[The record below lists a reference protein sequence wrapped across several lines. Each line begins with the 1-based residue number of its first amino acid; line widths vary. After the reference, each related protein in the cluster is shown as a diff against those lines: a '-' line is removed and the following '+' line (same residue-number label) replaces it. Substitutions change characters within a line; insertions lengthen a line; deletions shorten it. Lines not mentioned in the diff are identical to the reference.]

1 MPTEAEQSALTY
13 DMLEIMHI
21 PQKCRG
27 TTQRETAKCRDRDK
41 ECKGRGRW
49 VERELCVLP
58 GGICCI
64 ISFRIFQGIYPGYLC
79 ILHCALPSGLPT
91 ILFVL
96 SVFVLCVF
104 VCVYVCCVLCVFAL
118 YFSCIIK

>member
-41 ECKGRGRW
+41 AWKGGW
-49 VERELCVLP
+49 VERELYVARRHLLHYFLP
-58 GGICCI
+58 Y
-64 ISFRIFQGIYPGYLC
+64 FPGAQCLGYIC

-96 SVFVLCVF
+96 SVFVLCV
-104 VCVYVCCVLCVFAL
+104 YVLCVFVL